1 MPPFDPHAEWLGN
14 VQPQGLL
21 VTAPAL
27 NTHGVIP
34 NMDAST
40 LADLQARLS
49 AWAEAPGTPAL
60 LTDVFGWQ
68 PGDALSGADVP
79 DELAVLLPE
88 TGHALRPDHAVPGPA
103 PAQGNP
109 QGAPQDTPPWQLLIR
124 DVPAGVDFDA
134 PIPHGSWPASP
145 HHLMTRLL
153 QGTGIPTGLLVSPG
167 ALRLIHLPPN
177 ETAGHATFPVP
188 EMLAV
193 RGRPMLAALHMLL
206 EEQRLFGDPAH
217 RLPVLLRNSRKHQDT
232 VSAKLSGQVLGAL
245 HALLRGLH
253 AADRRAGTDR
263 IARLAV
269 RRPDELYG
277 GLLTALMRLVFV
289 LYAEDRGLFPDST
302 LWAGNYSLSG
312 LFARLRGDAALNP
325 DTMEDRFGAWAQV
338 CALSRIVHGG
348 ARHGA
353 LVLPARRGTLFD
365 PDRYPFLE
373 GRDASA
379 DPPVIPRVSDAAVLA
394 MLDGLLMLDGQRLLY
409 SGLDV
414 EQIGAVYE
422 TMMGFTTELTEGCS
436 LAINSSAKSGAS
448 TVVNLETLLVTPPGK
463 RGAWLKAVAERE
475 PSGVASRAVRD
486 ARTVPELE
494 AALHRLVDRDA
505 TPSAVPPGT
514 PVLQPTPE
522 RRRSGS
528 HYTPPSLT
536 RPIVRDTLAPV
547 LAALG
552 PAPTPEQILA
562 LRILDPAMGSG
573 AFLVE
578 ACRQLAAELV
588 AAWGR
593 AGETPALPP
602 DQDALEYARRL
613 VAMRCLCGVD
623 RNPFAVEMARLS
635 LWLATLARDHEFTFL
650 DHALRHGDALIG
662 LPRARI
668 ADLHW
673 APRGQG
679 AQLAM
684 QLIRPRIG
692 RAAVERQRVRDALE
706 GEGEAVLRP
715 MLDRADAILNNVRHI
730 GDAVCAAWFSQ
741 GTEKGAARAR
751 AEAQA
756 ALESDYMAAGQRW
769 QDALAH
775 GGSLRG
781 RLADAGHA
789 YHPFHWD
796 IEFAEVFERENP
808 GFDAVIGNPPY
819 AGKNTY
825 KKGNVPG
832 FPEWLQAIHPGSH
845 GNADLSAHFF
855 LRGYDL
861 LREGGALGFVATN
874 TIRQGDTR
882 ESGLRA
888 LLARGAAITGARRR
902 MRWPGDAAVVVC
914 VVTLVRGPSPLL
926 TSFVP
931 VLDGRPVTRISA
943 FLEEGTRD
951 EAPKPLEAS
960 KGLAFQGSI
969 LLGMGF
975 TFDDDTND
983 PAANPVSE
991 MRRLTAPE
999 HPHGAH
1005 NALRIRPYIGGEEV
1019 NDSSTHAHRRW
1030 AIDFFDMPLRREL
1043 MAFTWEGATTAQRD
1057 TCLTRG
1063 VVPSD
1068 YPDSVA
1074 EDWPDLIEIVRER
1087 VKPDRDNQDRDALR
1101 VRWWQYAEKRP
1112 GLYGALT
1119 GKQAALAINCGA
1131 QPNFALTIVSANQI
1145 FANTLDVFT
1154 VGDFS
1159 HFALLQSRVHEVWA
1173 RFFSSSMK
1181 DDMRYAP
1188 SDCLETF
1195 PLLSGALSDL
1205 ALSAAGQAF
1214 HDARATRMVA
1224 ANEGLTATHNRMDD
1238 PEEQDPDILRLRALH
1253 DAMDEAVLRAYAW
1266 PHPIPIPVFEPEW
1279 PGGEDD
1285 RPGPWRRR
1293 WPEADRARV
1302 LEFLWQ
1308 LNEAQAATQS
1318 PPGQSRPKRP
1328 RKPRQP
1334 NPAPSGRDLLEIA

>member
-1 MPPFDPHAEWLGN
+1 MPPFDPHAEWFGN

-21 VTAPAL
+21 VSAPAL
-27 NTHGVIP
+27 TTHGVVP
-34 NMDAST
+34 NMDTRT

-49 AWAEAPGTPAL
+49 AWAAAPATPAL
-60 LTDVFGWQ
+60 LTGVFGWQ
-68 PGDALSGADVP
+68 PGDVLSGADVP
-79 DELAVLLPE
+79 DNLGVLLPE
-88 TGHALRPDHAVPGPA
+88 TGHALRPDHAVPDPA
-103 PAQGNP
+103 SAQG
-109 QGAPQDTPPWQLLIR
+109 APPWQLLIR

-134 PIPHGSWPASP
+134 PVPHGSWPASP

-153 QGTGIPTGLLVSPG
+153 QGTGVPTGLLVSPG
-167 ALRLIHLPPN
+167 AVRLIYLPPG
-177 ETAGHATFPVP
+177 EAVGHSTFPIP

-193 RGRPMLAALHMLL
+193 RGRPMLAALYMLL
-206 EEQRLFGDPAH
+206 EEQRLFGDPKH
-217 RLPVLLRNSRKHQDT
+217 RLPVLLRDSRKHQDT

-245 HALLRGLH
+245 HALLRGLY

-263 IARLAV
+263 IARLAA
-269 RRPDELYG
+269 RRPNELYG

-289 LYAEDRGLFPDST
+289 LYAEDRGLFPDSAV
-302 LWAGNYSLSG
+302 WADNYSLSG
-312 LFARLRGDAALNP
+312 LFARLRADAALNP
-325 DTMEDRFGAWAQV
+325 DTMDERFGAWAQI
-338 CALSRIVHGG
+338 CALSWVVHGG
-348 ARHGA
+348 ARHGT

-373 GRDASA
+373 GRDTAA
-379 DPPVIPRVSDAAVLA
+379 DPPAIPRVSDATVLA

-422 TMMGFTTELTEGCS
+422 TMMGFTTELTTGWS
-436 LAINSSAKSGAS
+436 LAITSSAKSGAS
-448 TVVNLETLLVTPPGK
+448 TVVNLATLLAEPPGK
-463 RGAWLKAVAERE
+463 RGAWLKATAERE
-475 PSGVASRAVRD
+475 PSGTAARAVRE
-486 ARTVPELE
+486 ARSLPELE

-505 TPSAVPPGT
+505 TPAAVPAGT

-522 RRRSGS
+522 RRRTGS

-536 RPIVRDTLAPV
+536 RPIIQDTLAPV

-552 PAPTPEQILA
+552 PAPTPEQILS

-593 AGETPALPP
+593 AGVTPALPP
-602 DQDALEYARRL
+602 DQDALEHARRL

-650 DHALRHGDALIG
+650 DHVLRHGDALIG
-662 LPRARI
+662 LPRTRI

-673 APRGQG
+673 APRRDQ
-679 AQLAM
+679 AQLA
-684 QLIRPRIG
+684 LPLLRGPVA
-692 RAAVERQRVRDALE
+692 RAAVERRRIRDALDDE
-706 GEGEAVLRP
+706 GEEVLRP
-715 MLDRADAILNNVRHI
+715 MLDRADAILDNVRRI
-730 GDAVCAAWFSQ
+730 GDAVCAAWFGQ
-741 GTEKGAARAR
+741 GTEKGATRVRA
-751 AEAQA
+751 AAQA

-769 QDALAH
+769 QDALA
-775 GGSLRG
+775 RG
-781 RLADAGHA
+781 ASVRRRLAEAGHA

-832 FPEWLQAIHPGSH
+832 FPEWLQAVHPGSH

-861 LREGGALGFVATN
+861 LRTGGALGFVATN

-888 LLARGAAITGARRR
+888 LLARGATITRARRR
-902 MRWPGDAAVVVC
+902 LRWPGDAAVVVC
-914 VVTLVRGPSPLL
+914 VVTLVRGPSAV
-926 TSFVP
+926 VP

-951 EAPKPLEAS
+951 EAPKPLETS

-999 HPHGAH
+999 HPQGAH

-1019 NDSSTHAHRRW
+1019 NESPTHAHRRW
-1030 AIDFFDMPLRREL
+1030 AIDFGDMPLERRKGLEPSWVEAKPVQRE
-1043 MAFTWEGATTAQRD
+1043 AFLSE
-1057 TCLTRG
+1057 G
-1063 VVPSD
+1063 VVPLD
-1068 YPDSVA
+1068 YPESVA
-1074 EDWPDLIEIVRER
+1074 ADWPDLLRIVRAR
-1087 VKPDRDNQDRDALR
+1087 VKPERDKQEREIR
-1101 VRWWQYAEKRP
+1101 KRFWWRYAERAP
-1112 GLYGALT
+1112 ALNEVMRT
-1119 GKQAALAINCGA
+1119 IPEAVVTCRIGKHHAFAIIQSDVICNEKIVVSPTSCRGMLAI
-1131 QPNFALTIVSANQI
+1131 
-1145 FANTLDVFT
+1145 
-1154 VGDFS
+1154 
-1159 HFALLQSRVHEVWA
+1159 LQSRAHEVWTRA
-1173 RFFSSSMK
+1173 FSSTMK
-1181 DDMRYAP
+1181 DDLQYTP
-1188 SDCLETF
+1188 SDCLQTF
-1195 PLLSGALSDL
+1195 PIPERDQSL
-1205 ALSAAGQAF
+1205 ADTGQAF
-1214 HDARATRMVA
+1214 HDARAARMVA
-1224 ANEGLTATHNRMDD
+1224 AAEGLTATHNRMDD
-1238 PEEQDPDILRLRALH
+1238 PEEGDPAILHLRALH
-1253 DAMDEAVLRAYAW
+1253 DAMDAAVLRAYAW
-1266 PHPIPIPVFEPEW
+1266 PHPTPVPVFEPEW
-1279 PGGEDD
+1279 PGSEDGK
-1285 RPGPWRRR
+1285 PGPWRRR

-1318 PPGQSRPKRP
+1318 PPGKAPPSRPKRP
-1328 RKPRQP
+1328 RKPRLP
-1334 NPAPSGRDLLEIA
+1334 SPAPAGRDLLETA